1 MAICVII
8 PTIIVCVQHI
18 YHNVSIYYYN
28 YTILLSRG
36 IDLDGTTIGIAFI
49 QGMCTPLSVG
59 VTQDGGMPLATAIT
73 TATHEMGHNFNMRH
87 DDEGNIT
94 ILVVWLN
101 RINQTSIGEVGYLK
115 RPISP

>member
-1 MAICVII
+1 MYGHLRYN
-8 PTIIVCVQHI
+8 P
-18 YHNVSIYYYN
+18 YYYSVCTTYILQSKCIK

-36 IDLDGTTIGIAFI
+36 INLDGTTIGIAFI

-115 RPISP
+115 RPISL